1 MICTTFVPYLRGAL
15 EGPTLKYFYII
26 HKVLLRSGRSTKSCS
41 GDVYGMASLAI
52 QTLERKLLVYS
63 SEREGGFKGVLQS
76 AQDAEFAQVSWHLG
90 HESRR

>member
-1 MICTTFVPYLRGAL
+1 
-15 EGPTLKYFYII
+15 
-26 HKVLLRSGRSTKSCS
+26 
-41 GDVYGMASLAI
+41 MASLAI